1 MKYYSEILNKNFDT
15 VEDLEAAEKVE
26 EKKSLAKAK
35 EDAARKAEIEAAKK
49 KRDEAKADYEA
60 SRKACYE
67 ALTRWYNADKEYRVI
82 EARNRNVISSSKSSK
97 ISSGTSISD
106 IDFSSILDTLFPYEW
121 FRR

>member
-15 VEDLEAAEKVE
+15 IEDLESAEKE
-26 EKKSLAKAK
+26 EKKKVLAKAK
-35 EDAARKAEIEAAKK
+35 EDAARKAEIDAAKK
-49 KRDEAKADYEA
+49 ACDDAKADYEA

-82 EARNRNVISSSKSSK
+82 EARNRNAISSSKSSK
-97 ISSGTSISD
+97 ASSGTSISD
-106 IDFSSILDTLFPYEW
+106 IDFSSILNTLFPYEW